1 MTLVYSDFS
10 LPNKLL
16 RASLHSLDKGGE
28 MKMKKQ
34 QTNQTYSN
42 RVVRAEFDD
51 HWKTTVTQTGYV
63 KYIALENKAS
73 VELLLVDGSTRTVLF
88 PKNGYVL
95 VGSGGTS
102 HFSKP
107 HITLTP

>member
-1 MTLVYSDFS
+1 
-10 LPNKLL
+10 
-16 RASLHSLDKGGE
+16 
-28 MKMKKQ
+28 MKNQK
-34 QTNQTYSN
+34 TNQTYSN

-51 HWKTTVTQTGYV
+51 NWKTTITQTGYV
-63 KYIALENKAS
+63 KYTALKNKAR
-73 VELLLVDGSTRTVLF
+73 VDLILSDDTNRIVFF

-107 HITLTP
+107 HLTITP

>member
-1 MTLVYSDFS
+1 ME
-10 LPNKLL
+10 NQK
-16 RASLHSLDKGGE
+16 
-28 MKMKKQ
+28 
-34 QTNQTYSN
+34 TNQTYSN

-51 HWKTTVTQTGYV
+51 HWKTTITQTGYV
-63 KYIALENKAS
+63 KYTALKNKAR
-73 VELLLVDGSTRTVLF
+73 VDLILSDDTNRIVLF

-107 HITLTP
+107 HLTITP

>member
-1 MTLVYSDFS
+1 M
-10 LPNKLL
+10 
-16 RASLHSLDKGGE
+16 E
-28 MKMKKQ
+28 MKQAK
-34 QTNQTYSN
+34 TNQTYSN

-51 HWKTTVTQTGYV
+51 HWKTTITKSGYV
-63 KYIALENKAS
+63 KYTALKNKAR
-73 VELLLVDGSTRTVLF
+73 VDIILSDDSTRIVLF

-107 HITLTP
+107 HLTITP

>member
-1 MTLVYSDFS
+1 MK
-10 LPNKLL
+10 NQKL
-16 RASLHSLDKGGE
+16 
-28 MKMKKQ
+28 
-34 QTNQTYSN
+34 NQTYSN

-51 HWKTTVTQTGYV
+51 NWKTTITQTGYV
-63 KYIALENKAS
+63 KYTALKNKAR
-73 VELLLVDGSTRTVLF
+73 VDLILSDDTTRIVLF

-107 HITLTP
+107 HLAITP

>member
-1 MTLVYSDFS
+1 
-10 LPNKLL
+10 
-16 RASLHSLDKGGE
+16 
-28 MKMKKQ
+28 MKNQK
-34 QTNQTYSN
+34 TNQTYSN

-51 HWKTTVTQTGYV
+51 NWKTTITQTGYV
-63 KYIALENKAS
+63 KYTALKNKAR
-73 VELLLVDGSTRTVLF
+73 VDLILSDDTNRIVLF

-107 HITLTP
+107 HLTITP

>member
-1 MTLVYSDFS
+1 M
-10 LPNKLL
+10 
-16 RASLHSLDKGGE
+16 
-28 MKMKKQ
+28 MKNQK
-34 QTNQTYSN
+34 TNQTYSN

-51 HWKTTVTQTGYV
+51 NWKTTITQTGYV
-63 KYIALENKAS
+63 KYTALKNKAR
-73 VELLLVDGSTRTVLF
+73 VDLILSDDTNRIVLF

-107 HITLTP
+107 HLTITP

>member
-1 MTLVYSDFS
+1 
-10 LPNKLL
+10 
-16 RASLHSLDKGGE
+16 
-28 MKMKKQ
+28 MKNQKI
-34 QTNQTYSN
+34 NQTYSN

-51 HWKTTVTQTGYV
+51 NWKTTITQTGYV
-63 KYIALENKAS
+63 KYSALKNKAR
-73 VELLLVDGSTRTVLF
+73 VDLILSDGTNRIALF

-107 HITLTP
+107 HLTITP

>member
-1 MTLVYSDFS
+1 
-10 LPNKLL
+10 
-16 RASLHSLDKGGE
+16 
-28 MKMKKQ
+28 MKQAK
-34 QTNQTYSN
+34 TNQTYSN

-51 HWKTTVTQTGYV
+51 YWKTTITKSGYV
-63 KYIALENKAS
+63 KYTALRNKAR
-73 VELLLVDGSTRTVLF
+73 VELILSDGSTRSVLF

-107 HITLTP
+107 HLTITP

>member
-1 MTLVYSDFS
+1 
-10 LPNKLL
+10 
-16 RASLHSLDKGGE
+16 
-28 MKMKKQ
+28 MKNQKI
-34 QTNQTYSN
+34 NQTYSN

-51 HWKTTVTQTGYV
+51 NWKTTITQTGYV
-63 KYIALENKAS
+63 KYTALKNKAR
-73 VELLLVDGSTRTVLF
+73 VDLILSDDTNRIALF

-107 HITLTP
+107 HLTITP

>member
-1 MTLVYSDFS
+1 ME
-10 LPNKLL
+10 N
-16 RASLHSLDKGGE
+16 
-28 MKMKKQ
+28 Q

-42 RVVRAEFDD
+42 RVLRAEFDD
-51 HWKTTVTQTGYV
+51 NWKTTITQTGYV
-63 KYIALENKAS
+63 KYSALKNKAR
-73 VELLLVDGSTRTVLF
+73 VDLILSDSTNRIVLF

-107 HITLTP
+107 HLTITP

>member
-1 MTLVYSDFS
+1 MMK
-10 LPNKLL
+10 NQKL
-16 RASLHSLDKGGE
+16 
-28 MKMKKQ
+28 
-34 QTNQTYSN
+34 NQTYSN

-51 HWKTTVTQTGYV
+51 NWKTTITQTGYV
-63 KYIALENKAS
+63 KYTALKNKAR
-73 VELLLVDGSTRTVLF
+73 VDLILSDDTTRIVLF

-107 HITLTP
+107 HLAITP